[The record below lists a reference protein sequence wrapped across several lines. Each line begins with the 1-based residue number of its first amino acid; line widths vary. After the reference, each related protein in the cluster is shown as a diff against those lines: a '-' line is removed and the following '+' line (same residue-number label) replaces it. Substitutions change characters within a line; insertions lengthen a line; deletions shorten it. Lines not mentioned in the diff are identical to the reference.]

1 MKNLA
6 KFLSGILIF
15 IFVSST
21 AFAQNL
27 NGSWYED
34 TLHERSRLR
43 NYFYRIN
50 DGKLSVVDKKNNKEE
65 IFFDFTIANGYIDI
79 RSTGKTSPKIT
90 VGKFP
95 IQIKYDNYF
104 TIGFSKPMSF
114 VRNSYAKEQA
124 VDATKTA
131 ATVAAIGYGTAVVG
145 AVGEKAVVAS
155 GLAGGASKASAN
167 VSKRA
172 FLNTTVGEKKQNF
185 VYRVIRPDE
194 NPKQGLHA
202 KNPSRNM
209 TIEGHV
215 TSGNRNYGSQYISTT
230 TDLNI
235 AQDYAQR
242 DGCRIV
248 KINLNKVPDNV
259 KVYDLSTQAGRDT
272 YLKGI
277 TAKNFAKASKEV
289 LLEGV
294 IPSDAIEL
302 VK

>member
-1 MKNLA
+1 M
-6 KFLSGILIF
+6 
-15 IFVSST
+15 
-21 AFAQNL
+21 
-27 NGSWYED
+27 
-34 TLHERSRLR
+34 
-43 NYFYRIN
+43 
-50 DGKLSVVDKKNNKEE
+50 
-65 IFFDFTIANGYIDI
+65 
-79 RSTGKTSPKIT
+79 
-90 VGKFP
+90 
-95 IQIKYDNYF
+95 
-104 TIGFSKPMSF
+104 
-114 VRNSYAKEQA
+114 
-124 VDATKTA
+124 
-131 ATVAAIGYGTAVVG
+131 
-145 AVGEKAVVAS
+145 AS